1 MCSRSEDIEMGFKE
15 KRLSGG
21 MPKKS
26 LKVLLFRGI
35 LSAKEGPIELKNLLN
50 PSATSDWLELR

>member
-26 LKVLLFRGI
+26 SKVLLFWGI
-35 LSAKEGPIELKNLLN
+35 LFANEGPIELTNLLN